1 MQTGSETS
9 SERVDVSEV
18 SSEPK
23 SNGPLENEGK
33 LNDDVQEPNKTDMIK
48 VKDDS
53 KVKSEVE
60 SGVEP
65 KSASDVIV
73 DVSHEEGSDET
84 DDKGKF
90 ICILYITTARM
101 FVHLISWFS
110 IQFLWFL
117 FVELI

>member
-1 MQTGSETS
+1 MQTVSEAS

-33 LNDDVQEPNKTDMIK
+33 LKDDVQEPNKTDMIK
-48 VKDDS
+48 VEDDS

-60 SGVEP
+60 SGVSEP

-73 DVSHEEGSDET
+73 DISHEEGSDET

-90 ICILYITTARM
+90 HCILYITTARM
-101 FVHLISWFS
+101 FVHLIS
-110 IQFLWFL
+110 
-117 FVELI
+117 